1 MAKATTAYITQALPV
16 KSRKDKAARRK
27 ARHIAR
33 SEGRTMERVIDSS
46 SASLIGAS
54 TTPVAGQIEKLYKQ
68 AVRDMDKR
76 LQLTGKNRRALN
88 DTEFNVSLPSAGDMY
103 KEAGNSKW
111 KGKRDWRSTK
121 PSDGYLAAKAIL
133 DSRSN

>member
-16 KSRKDKAARRK
+16 KARKDKAARRK
-27 ARHIAR
+27 ARHIAK
-33 SEGRTMERVIDSS
+33 SQGRTMERVINSGTTS
-46 SASLIGAS
+46 FISAG

-68 AVRDMDKR
+68 AVRDMDQR
-76 LQLTGKNRRALN
+76 LHLKGKPRRALN

-111 KGKRDWRSTK
+111 KGKRDWQSTK
-121 PSDGYLAAKAIL
+121 PSEGYLAARAIL
-133 DSRSN
+133 NQRSI

>member
-1 MAKATTAYITQALPV
+1 MAKQSSAVRTQALPV

-33 SEGRTMERVIDSS
+33 SEGRTMERVVNSGT
-46 SASLIGAS
+46 ASFIPAY

-76 LQLTGKNRRALN
+76 LHLKGKPRRALN
-88 DTEFNVSLPSAGDMY
+88 DTEFNVSLPSAGELY
-103 KEAGNSKW
+103 KDASKSKW
-111 KGKRDWRSTK
+111 SGKRDWQNTT
-121 PSDGYLAAKAIL
+121 PTEGYANAKAIL
-133 DSRSN
+133 AARSN